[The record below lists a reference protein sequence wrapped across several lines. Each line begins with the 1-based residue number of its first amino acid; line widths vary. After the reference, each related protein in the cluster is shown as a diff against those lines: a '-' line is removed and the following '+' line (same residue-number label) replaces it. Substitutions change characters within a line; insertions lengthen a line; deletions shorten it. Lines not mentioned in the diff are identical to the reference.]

1 MAFEKKIF
9 SSILSLVLVTGL
21 LPCPA
26 FADTINAGNETK
38 TKDPSNQ
45 NSAFYDDGIASK
57 PDLSETDVDDKTTGN
72 TDEYDDSDIAAMDD
86 GEYDTDAEFSEP
98 DYSDGKLAIWADG
111 LDGSTDITDIYPPDT
126 NEIELYSNGSSVSPM
141 TFSDEMLYFCK
152 YESSCNYDQGLS
164 SGDGYHAMGYFQ
176 FDNRYGL
183 GSFLKAVYQ
192 YNPSKYKALK
202 VIGDRYG
209 WDVTGATR
217 SNNTFTRLGNDLN
230 TAWHAAYKADPN
242 EFSRL
247 QNGWA
252 YTEYYSGSLGARGC
266 LGAFGINLDNRPD
279 CIKGLCWGMV
289 NLFGAGGGASY
300 IKNGNYYGANWF
312 FKYSGINES
321 MSDETLIVTLCDFVV
336 NNVSKRYPK
345 QQIYWKGWQNRYRSE
360 KEDCLSYLNVD
371 RWINSGGKWW
381 YRHADG
387 SYTRND
393 WERINGYWYYFDGSG
408 WMQTGWLKLDNSWY
422 WLNGSGAMATGW
434 QKIGGSWYYFNGS
447 GVMQTGWLKLS
458 NSTYYLNGSGAMLT
472 GWQWIDNDWYY
483 LYSNGVMKT
492 GWLELGET
500 KYYLDGSGVMQ
511 TGWFKVDSK
520 WYYANGSGAMQT
532 GWLKTGNTWY
542 YLNGSGIMLTGW
554 QWIGSAWY
562 YLNGSGAMAT
572 GWLKLGSTWYYLN
585 GSGAMLTGWQSIGG
599 KWHYLSGSGAMK
611 TGWYKVGSNWYY
623 SNPSGVMRYSTWIGD
638 YYLLGDGRM
647 ATNRWV
653 GSYYVGADGKWVR

>member
-21 LPCPA
+21 LLCPA

-57 PDLSETDVDDKTTGN
+57 LDLSETDVDDKTTGN

-192 YNPSKYKALK
+192 YNPSKYKTLK

-242 EFSRL
+242 EFSQL

-434 QKIGGSWYYFNGS
+434 Q
-447 GVMQTGWLKLS
+447 
-458 NSTYYLNGSGAMLT
+458 
-472 GWQWIDNDWYY
+472 WIDNDWYY
-483 LYSNGVMKT
+483 LYSNGVMRT

-500 KYYLDGSGVMQ
+500 KYYLDGSGALR

-520 WYYANGSGAMQT
+520 WHYANGSGAMQA

-542 YLNGSGIMLTGW
+542 YLDGSGIMLTGW
-554 QWIGSAWY
+554 QWVGSAWY

-572 GWLKLGSTWYYLN
+572 GWLKLGTTWYYLN

-599 KWHYLSGSGAMK
+599 KWYYLDGSGAMK

-638 YYLLGDGRM
+638 YYLLGDGQM

-653 GSYYVGADGKWVR
+653 GGYYVGADGKWVR

>member
-1 MAFEKKIF
+1 MAIEKKIF

-38 TKDPSNQ
+38 TKDPSDQ
-45 NSAFYDDGIASK
+45 NSEFYDDGIASK

-72 TDEYDDSDIAAMDD
+72 TDEHEDSDIAAMDD
-86 GEYDTDAEFSEP
+86 GEYDTDTEFSEP

-126 NEIELYSNGSSVSPM
+126 NEIELYSNGSSISPM

-230 TAWHAAYKADPN
+230 TAWHAAYKADPD

-371 RWINSGGKWW
+371 RWINSGGQWW

-393 WERINGYWYYFDGSG
+393 WECINGYWYYFDSSG
-408 WMQTGWLKLDNSWY
+408 WMQTGWLNLDNSRY

-472 GWQWIDNDWYY
+472 GWQLINGNWYY
-483 LYSNGVMKT
+483 M
-492 GWLELGET
+492 
-500 KYYLDGSGVMQ
+500 
-511 TGWFKVDSK
+511 
-520 WYYANGSGAMQT
+520 NGSGA
-532 GWLKTGNTWY
+532 
-542 YLNGSGIMLTGW
+542 MLTGW
-554 QWIGSAWY
+554 QWVGSAWY

-572 GWLKLGSTWYYLN
+572 GWLKLGTTWYYLD

-599 KWHYLSGSGAMK
+599 KWYYLDGSGAMK
-611 TGWYKVGSNWYY
+611 TGWYRVGSNWYY

-653 GSYYVGADGKWVR
+653 GGYYVGADGKWVR

>member
-1 MAFEKKIF
+1 MAFEEKIF

-26 FADTINAGNETK
+26 FADTVK
-38 TKDPSNQ
+38 TSNGAKTYDSSNQ
-45 NSAFYDDGIASK
+45 SSAFYDDGIASK
-57 PDLSETDVDDKTTGN
+57 PNPSETDVDEKTTGN
-72 TDEYDDSDIAAMDD
+72 TDGCEASDIAAMDD
-86 GEYDTDAEFSEP
+86 GGYDTETEFSEP

-111 LDGSTDITDIYPPDT
+111 LDGSTDIADIYPPDT

-217 SNNTFTRLGNDLN
+217 SNNTFTQLGNDLN

-312 FKYSGINES
+312 FKHSGISES

-336 NNVSKRYPK
+336 NNVSNRYPN

-408 WMQTGWLKLDNSWY
+408 WMQTGWLKLDNSRY
-422 WLNGSGAMATGW
+422 WLNGSGAMTTGW
-434 QKIGGSWYYFNGS
+434 QKIGGGWYYFNSS
-447 GVMQTGWLKLS
+447 GVMQTGWLKLG
-458 NSTYYLNGSGAMLT
+458 NSTYFLNESGAMLT
-472 GWQWIDNDWYY
+472 GWQWIGNDWYY
-483 LYSNGVMKT
+483 LYNNGVMKT

-500 KYYLDGSGVMQ
+500 KYYLDGSGAMK

-532 GWLKTGNTWY
+532 GWLKLGSTWY

-554 QWIGSAWY
+554 QSIGSTWY
-562 YLNGSGAMAT
+562 YLNESGAMAT
-572 GWLKLGSTWYYLN
+572 GWLKLDSTWYYLN

-599 KWHYLSGSGAMK
+599 KWYYLDSSGTMK
-611 TGWYKVGSNWYY
+611 TGWYEVGSDWYY

-653 GSYYVGADGKWVR
+653 GGYYVGADGKWVR

>member
-1 MAFEKKIF
+1 MAIEKKIF

-72 TDEYDDSDIAAMDD
+72 TDEYEDSDIAAMDD

-98 DYSDGKLAIWADG
+98 DYSNGKLAIWADG
-111 LDGSTDITDIYPPDT
+111 LDGSTDITEIYPPDT
-126 NEIELYSNGSSVSPM
+126 NEIELYSNGSSVPPPM

-472 GWQWIDNDWYY
+472 GWQLINGNWYYMNGSGSILTGWQWIGNDWYY

-500 KYYLDGSGVMQ
+500 KYYLDGSGAMR
-511 TGWFKVDSK
+511 TGWF
-520 WYYANGSGAMQT
+520 
-532 GWLKTGNTWY
+532 
-542 YLNGSGIMLTGW
+542 
-554 QWIGSAWY
+554 
-562 YLNGSGAMAT
+562 
-572 GWLKLGSTWYYLN
+572 
-585 GSGAMLTGWQSIGG
+585 
-599 KWHYLSGSGAMK
+599 
-611 TGWYKVGSNWYY
+611 KVGSNWYY

-653 GSYYVGADGKWVR
+653 GGYYVGADGKWVQ

>member
-57 PDLSETDVDDKTTGN
+57 LDLSETDVDDKTTGN

-126 NEIELYSNGSSVSPM
+126 NEIELYSNGSSVPPM

-192 YNPSKYKALK
+192 YNPSKYKTLK

-242 EFSRL
+242 EFSQL

-434 QKIGGSWYYFNGS
+434 Q
-447 GVMQTGWLKLS
+447 
-458 NSTYYLNGSGAMLT
+458 
-472 GWQWIDNDWYY
+472 WIDNDWYY
-483 LYSNGVMKT
+483 LYSNGVMRT

-500 KYYLDGSGVMQ
+500 KYYLDGSGALR

-520 WYYANGSGAMQT
+520 WHYANGSGAMQA

-542 YLNGSGIMLTGW
+542 YLDGSGIMLTGW
-554 QWIGSAWY
+554 QWVGSAWY

-572 GWLKLGSTWYYLN
+572 GWLKLGTTWYYLN

-599 KWHYLSGSGAMK
+599 KWYYLDGSGAMK

-638 YYLLGDGRM
+638 YYLLGDGQM

-653 GSYYVGADGKWVR
+653 GGYYVGADGKWVR

>member
-408 WMQTGWLKLDNSWY
+408 WMQTEWLKLDNSWY

-434 QKIGGSWYYFNGS
+434 QEIGGSWYYFNGS
-447 GVMQTGWLKLS
+447 
-458 NSTYYLNGSGAMLT
+458 
-472 GWQWIDNDWYY
+472 
-483 LYSNGVMKT
+483 GVMKT

-500 KYYLDGSGVMQ
+500 KYYLDGSGAMR

-520 WYYANGSGAMQT
+520 WYYANVSGAMQT

-562 YLNGSGAMAT
+562 YLNGSGAM
-572 GWLKLGSTWYYLN
+572 
-585 GSGAMLTGWQSIGG
+585 LTGWQSIGG
-599 KWHYLSGSGAMK
+599 KWYYLNGSGAMK

-653 GSYYVGADGKWVR
+653 GGYYVGADGKWVR

>member
-1 MAFEKKIF
+1 MAIEKKIF

-72 TDEYDDSDIAAMDD
+72 TDEYEDSDIAAMDD

-111 LDGSTDITDIYPPDT
+111 LDGSTDITEIYPPDT
-126 NEIELYSNGSSVSPM
+126 NEIELYSNGSSVPPPM

-266 LGAFGINLDNRPD
+266 LGAFGVNLDNRPD

-408 WMQTGWLKLDNSWY
+408 WMQTGWLKL
-422 WLNGSGAMATGW
+422 
-434 QKIGGSWYYFNGS
+434 
-447 GVMQTGWLKLS
+447 S

-472 GWQWIDNDWYY
+472 GWQLINGNWYYMNGSGAILTGWQWIGNDWYY

-500 KYYLDGSGVMQ
+500 KYYLDGSGAMR

-599 KWHYLSGSGAMK
+599 KWYYLNGSGAMK

-653 GSYYVGADGKWVR
+653 GGYYVGADGKWVQ

>member
-1 MAFEKKIF
+1 
-9 SSILSLVLVTGL
+9 
-21 LPCPA
+21 
-26 FADTINAGNETK
+26 
-38 TKDPSNQ
+38 
-45 NSAFYDDGIASK
+45 
-57 PDLSETDVDDKTTGN
+57 
-72 TDEYDDSDIAAMDD
+72 
-86 GEYDTDAEFSEP
+86 
-98 DYSDGKLAIWADG
+98 
-111 LDGSTDITDIYPPDT
+111 
-126 NEIELYSNGSSVSPM
+126 M

-252 YTEYYSGSLGARGC
+252 YTKYYSGSLGARGC

-408 WMQTGWLKLDNSWY
+408 WMQTGWLKLDNSRY

-472 GWQWIDNDWYY
+472 GWQLINGNWYY
-483 LYSNGVMKT
+483 M
-492 GWLELGET
+492 
-500 KYYLDGSGVMQ
+500 
-511 TGWFKVDSK
+511 
-520 WYYANGSGAMQT
+520 NGSGAMQT
-532 GWLKTGNTWY
+532 GWLKTSNTWY

-562 YLNGSGAMAT
+562 YLNGSGAMVT

-585 GSGAMLTGWQSIGG
+585 GSGAMLTGWQSVGG
-599 KWHYLSGSGAMK
+599 KWYYLNGSGAME

-653 GSYYVGADGKWVR
+653 GGYYVGADGKWVR

>member
-1 MAFEKKIF
+1 MAFEEKIF

-26 FADTINAGNETK
+26 FADTVK
-38 TKDPSNQ
+38 TSNGAKTYDSSNQ
-45 NSAFYDDGIASK
+45 SSAFYDDGIASK
-57 PDLSETDVDDKTTGN
+57 PNPSETDVDEKTTGN
-72 TDEYDDSDIAAMDD
+72 TDGCEASDIAAMDD
-86 GEYDTDAEFSEP
+86 SGYDTETEFSEP

-111 LDGSTDITDIYPPDT
+111 LDGSTDIADIYPPDT

-217 SNNTFTRLGNDLN
+217 SNNTFTQLGNDLN

-312 FKYSGINES
+312 FKHSGISES

-336 NNVSKRYPK
+336 NNVSNRYPN

-408 WMQTGWLKLDNSWY
+408 WMQTGWLKLDNSRY
-422 WLNGSGAMATGW
+422 WLNGSGAMTTGW
-434 QKIGGSWYYFNGS
+434 QKIGGGWYYFNSS
-447 GVMQTGWLKLS
+447 GVMQTGWLKLG
-458 NSTYYLNGSGAMLT
+458 NSTYFLNESGAMLT
-472 GWQWIDNDWYY
+472 GWQWIGNDWYY
-483 LYSNGVMKT
+483 LYNNGVMKT

-500 KYYLDGSGVMQ
+500 KYYLDGSGAMK

-532 GWLKTGNTWY
+532 GWLKLGSTWY

-554 QWIGSAWY
+554 Q
-562 YLNGSGAMAT
+562 
-572 GWLKLGSTWYYLN
+572 
-585 GSGAMLTGWQSIGG
+585 SIGG
-599 KWHYLSGSGAMK
+599 KWYYLDSSGTMK
-611 TGWYKVGSNWYY
+611 TGWYEVGSDWYY

-653 GSYYVGADGKWVR
+653 GGYYVGADGKWVR

>member
-57 PDLSETDVDDKTTGN
+57 LDLSETDVDDKTTGN

-192 YNPSKYKALK
+192 YNPSKYKTLK

-242 EFSRL
+242 EFSQL

-434 QKIGGSWYYFNGS
+434 Q
-447 GVMQTGWLKLS
+447 
-458 NSTYYLNGSGAMLT
+458 
-472 GWQWIDNDWYY
+472 WIDNDWYY
-483 LYSNGVMKT
+483 LYSNGVMRT

-500 KYYLDGSGVMQ
+500 KYYLDGSGALR

-520 WYYANGSGAMQT
+520 WHYANGSGAMQA

-542 YLNGSGIMLTGW
+542 YLDGSGIMLTGW
-554 QWIGSAWY
+554 QWVGSAWY

-572 GWLKLGSTWYYLN
+572 GWLKLGTTWYYLN

-599 KWHYLSGSGAMK
+599 KWYYLDGSGAMK

-638 YYLLGDGRM
+638 YYLLGDGQM

-653 GSYYVGADGKWVR
+653 GGYYVGADGKWVR

>member
-1 MAFEKKIF
+1 MAIEKKIF

-38 TKDPSNQ
+38 TKDPSDQ
-45 NSAFYDDGIASK
+45 NSEFYDDGIASK

-72 TDEYDDSDIAAMDD
+72 TDEHEDSDIAAMDD
-86 GEYDTDAEFSEP
+86 GEYDTDTEFSEP

-126 NEIELYSNGSSVSPM
+126 NEIELYSNGSSISPM

-217 SNNTFTRLGNDLN
+217 GNNTFTRLGNDLN
-230 TAWHAAYKADPN
+230 TAWHAAYKADPD

-300 IKNGNYYGANWF
+300 IKNGKYYGANWF

-371 RWINSGGKWW
+371 RWINSGGQWW

-387 SYTRND
+387 SYIRND
-393 WERINGYWYYFDGSG
+393 WERINGYWYYFDSSG
-408 WMQTGWLKLDNSWY
+408 W
-422 WLNGSGAMATGW
+422 
-434 QKIGGSWYYFNGS
+434 
-447 GVMQTGWLKLS
+447 MQTGWLKLS

-472 GWQWIDNDWYY
+472 GWQLINGNWYYMNGSGAMLTGWQWIGNDWYY
-483 LYSNGVMKT
+483 LYNNGVMKT

-500 KYYLDGSGVMQ
+500 KYYLDGSGALR

-520 WYYANGSGAMQT
+520 WYYANGSGAMQA

-554 QWIGSAWY
+554 QWIESAWY

-572 GWLKLGSTWYYLN
+572 GW
-585 GSGAMLTGWQSIGG
+585 QSIGG
-599 KWHYLSGSGAMK
+599 KWYYLNGSGAMK

-653 GSYYVGADGKWVR
+653 GGYYVGADGKWVR

>member
-1 MAFEKKIF
+1 MAIEKKIF

-38 TKDPSNQ
+38 TKDPSDQ
-45 NSAFYDDGIASK
+45 NSEFYDDGIASK

-72 TDEYDDSDIAAMDD
+72 TDEHEDSDIAAMDD
-86 GEYDTDAEFSEP
+86 GEYDTDTEFSEP

-126 NEIELYSNGSSVSPM
+126 NEIELYSNGSSISPM

-230 TAWHAAYKADPN
+230 TAWHAAYKADPD

-345 QQIYWKGWQNRYRSE
+345 QQIYWKGWQNHYRSE

-371 RWINSGGKWW
+371 RWINSGGQWW

-393 WERINGYWYYFDGSG
+393 WECINGYWYYFDSSG
-408 WMQTGWLKLDNSWY
+408 WMQTGWLNLDNSRY

-472 GWQWIDNDWYY
+472 GWQLINGNWYY
-483 LYSNGVMKT
+483 M
-492 GWLELGET
+492 
-500 KYYLDGSGVMQ
+500 
-511 TGWFKVDSK
+511 
-520 WYYANGSGAMQT
+520 NGSGA
-532 GWLKTGNTWY
+532 
-542 YLNGSGIMLTGW
+542 MLTGW
-554 QWIGSAWY
+554 QWVGSAWY

-572 GWLKLGSTWYYLN
+572 GWLKLGTTWYYLD

-599 KWHYLSGSGAMK
+599 KWYYLDGSGAMK
-611 TGWYKVGSNWYY
+611 TGWYRVGSNWYY

-653 GSYYVGADGKWVR
+653 GGYYVGADGKWVR

>member
-9 SSILSLVLVTGL
+9 SSILLLVLVTGL

-192 YNPSKYKALK
+192 YNPSQYKALK

-447 GVMQTGWLKLS
+447 GVMQPGWLKLS

-562 YLNGSGAMAT
+562 YFNGSGAMAT

-599 KWHYLSGSGAMK
+599 KWYYLSGSGAMK

>member
-1 MAFEKKIF
+1 MAIEKKIF

-38 TKDPSNQ
+38 TKDPSDQ
-45 NSAFYDDGIASK
+45 NSEFYDDGIASK
-57 PDLSETDVDDKTTGN
+57 PDLSETDVDDKTAGN
-72 TDEYDDSDIAAMDD
+72 TDGYEDSDIAAMDD

-230 TAWHAAYKADPN
+230 TAWHAAYKADPD

-371 RWINSGGKWW
+371 RWINSGGQWCGGTVTPTAPT
-381 YRHADG
+381 HV
-387 SYTRND
+387 T
-393 WERINGYWYYFDGSG
+393 
-408 WMQTGWLKLDNSWY
+408 TGNASMDTGTISIVLAGCKLD
-422 WLNGSGAMATGW
+422 G
-434 QKIGGSWYYFNGS
+434 
-447 GVMQTGWLKLS
+447 
-458 NSTYYLNGSGAMLT
+458 
-472 GWQWIDNDWYY
+472 
-483 LYSNGVMKT
+483 
-492 GWLELGET
+492 
-500 KYYLDGSGVMQ
+500 
-511 TGWFKVDSK
+511 
-520 WYYANGSGAMQT
+520 
-532 GWLKTGNTWY
+532 
-542 YLNGSGIMLTGW
+542 
-554 QWIGSAWY
+554 
-562 YLNGSGAMAT
+562 
-572 GWLKLGSTWYYLN
+572 
-585 GSGAMLTGWQSIGG
+585 
-599 KWHYLSGSGAMK
+599 
-611 TGWYKVGSNWYY
+611 
-623 SNPSGVMRYSTWIGD
+623 
-638 YYLLGDGRM
+638 
-647 ATNRWV
+647 
-653 GSYYVGADGKWVR
+653 